1 MSNMKDNLAQ
11 TPFTNEVWPL
21 QTSRP
26 SALSSLFS
34 VQTLKQAALKI
45 ADVRRGKGFNTGDLV
60 GLLMGHAARNRRL
73 SQPRALMRMRLPVN
87 ANKITVR
94 LTIPR

>member
-1 MSNMKDNLAQ
+1 MKDNLVQ
-11 TPFTNEVWPL
+11 SPFTNEAWPS
-21 QTSRP
+21 QTGRA

-60 GLLMGHAARNRRL
+60 GLLMGHAVRNRRL
-73 SQPRALMRMRLPVN
+73 SQPKACMRMRLPVTS
-87 ANKITVR
+87 NKISVR